1 MSQSS
6 LLERLT
12 RPRRAL
18 SVSEL
23 NAQIKTLLEGRFLDV
38 WVQGEISNFLRHSS
52 GHWYFTLKDQGASIQ
67 CASFRMQNRLIRF
80 APQDGLTVRARGRV
94 AVYEPRGAYQLQVEF
109 LEPVGAGALQFAFE
123 QLKAKLDAEGLFDQ
137 ARKRALP
144 VLPRRIGVV
153 TSPDGAAVRD
163 ILRIVKRRNE
173 AIDILVAPV
182 RVQGDGAAREIVE
195 AIETL
200 NALASV
206 DVIIVGR
213 GGGSI
218 EDLWCFNEEIVA
230 RAIFNSRVPVISA
243 VGHETDFTIADFVA
257 DLRASTPSAAA
268 EMVAAAREEMYAR
281 MRTLRGRMAA
291 AARYRI
297 MALRTRL
304 STLRSSRAFQVLPRR
319 IKATSQRVDGR
330 LHSIERVLRSRIQR
344 RRMRLRA
351 VVERLN
357 EADVRRS
364 LAMRAA
370 RLARLRA
377 RLERAGASITPR
389 EREKLSVAAR
399 GLESLSPLAVLGRGY
414 AIAFNERGGV
424 IKRAADVSEGD
435 RLKVRVS
442 EGDIPCTV
450 TGNEGDGQPQ

>member
-1 MSQSS
+1 
-6 LLERLT
+6 
-12 RPRRAL
+12 
-18 SVSEL
+18 
-23 NAQIKTLLEGRFLDV
+23 
-38 WVQGEISNFLRHSS
+38 
-52 GHWYFTLKDQGASIQ
+52 
-67 CASFRMQNRLIRF
+67 
-80 APQDGLTVRARGRV
+80 
-94 AVYEPRGAYQLQVEF
+94 
-109 LEPVGAGALQFAFE
+109 
-123 QLKAKLDAEGLFDQ
+123 
-137 ARKRALP
+137 
-144 VLPRRIGVV
+144 
-153 TSPDGAAVRD
+153 
-163 ILRIVKRRNE
+163 
-173 AIDILVAPV
+173 
-182 RVQGDGAAREIVE
+182 
-195 AIETL
+195 
-200 NALASV
+200 
-206 DVIIVGR
+206 
-213 GGGSI
+213 
-218 EDLWCFNEEIVA
+218 
-230 RAIFNSRVPVISA
+230 
-243 VGHETDFTIADFVA
+243 HETDFTIADFVA

-304 STLRSSRAFQVLPRR
+304 TTLRSSRAFQVLPRR

-424 IKRAADVSEGD
+424 IKPAGDVSEGD